1 MLSTTAIAGIGLV
14 LFLVLIFLGVPIYIC
29 MGGVGLLG
37 CLAITH
43 NFGAVSTFL
52 SDAFIKTFTTYTVSV
67 APMFMLMGEIA
78 SESGIGSNLFK
89 SVKTVLGRQK
99 GALASAVQVACALFG
114 AICGAAVA
122 TCTLMSRVA
131 CPEMTKAR
139 YSDELN
145 TGAVSAGSVLATL
158 IPPSL
163 PLITYGS
170 SVQESIGKLFF
181 GGIFVGITL
190 MVIFIIVV
198 QIWCLIK
205 PEAGPAGEKSTAKEK
220 IKALKEGNV
229 IEVVL
234 VFGFSMLGMFTG
246 WFTPTE
252 AGAVGTILMLIVVI
266 VNKRFSFKM
275 LGRALMHTMMTAGMM
290 YCLLAGTNIFGKFF
304 TLARLSN
311 TIGTFVAGLDVS
323 KYAIIA
329 VITLIFMILGCFM
342 DAMAAVLVT
351 APILLPIL
359 QSFGYNAVW
368 YGVYAVM
375 ITGLGAITPPVGM
388 ACFIS
393 SGITKVPVDRV
404 FKGSAPFIL
413 AYLLMAALMAVF
425 PQLAMW
431 LPNLVMGG

>member
-1 MLSTTAIAGIGLV
+1 MTTTAISVLALT
-14 LFLVLIFLGVPIYIC
+14 LFLLFIFLGVPIYVC
-29 MGGVGLLG
+29 MMGCGLIG

-78 SESGIGSNLFK
+78 SESGIGSNLFQ
-89 SVKTVLGRQK
+89 SIKTILGRLP

-122 TCTLMSRVA
+122 TCGLMGRVA
-131 CPEMTKAR
+131 CPEMKKAG

-145 TGAVSAGSVLATL
+145 TGAVCAGASLATL

-181 GGIFVGITL
+181 GGVFVGIVL
-190 MVIFIIVV
+190 MLCFILVV
-198 QIWCLIK
+198 QIWCIFK
-205 PEAGPAGEKSTAKEK
+205 PEAAPRGEKTTVKEK
-220 IKALKEGNV
+220 LIAIKEGNIV
-229 IEVVL
+229 EVVV

-266 VNKRFSFKM
+266 VNRRFSFKM
-275 LGRALMHTMMTAGMM
+275 LGRALMNTLMMAGML

-304 TLARLSN
+304 TMARLSD
-311 TIGTFVAGLDVS
+311 TIGAYVASLHVS
-323 KYAIIA
+323 KYFIVT
-329 VITLIFMILGCFM
+329 VITVIFLILGCFM

-359 QSFGYNAVW
+359 QGFGYNAVW
-368 YGVYAVM
+368 YGVYAVLV
-375 ITGLGAITPPVGM
+375 TGMGALTPPVGM
-388 ACFIS
+388 ACYIT
-393 SGITKVPVDRV
+393 SGITKVPLQKT
-404 FKGSAPFIL
+404 FSGSTPFLI
-413 AYLLMAALMAVF
+413 AFLMVAALMAIF

-431 LPNLVMGG
+431 LPNLVFNA